1 MFVFVCYCNCNWFV
15 FNGQMITKEEEARK
29 KECMRKVHTV
39 DNICATNLLYFCFN
53 LQSSIF
59 NLQSSIFN
67 LQSSTASVNKKEQV
81 NEVAQ
86 TTTMIATQAK
96 QKQTAN
102 NKQQITNSKE
112 ENEDRHQL
120 FHLQCHTQHSQ
131 LHFDF
136 VIDN

>member
-1 MFVFVCYCNCNWFV
+1 
-15 FNGQMITKEEEARK
+15 
-29 KECMRKVHTV
+29 MRNQPT
-39 DNICATNLLYFCFN
+39 LL
-53 LQSSIF
+53 L
-59 NLQSSIFN
+59 LQSSIFN

-131 LHFDF
+131 LHFDI